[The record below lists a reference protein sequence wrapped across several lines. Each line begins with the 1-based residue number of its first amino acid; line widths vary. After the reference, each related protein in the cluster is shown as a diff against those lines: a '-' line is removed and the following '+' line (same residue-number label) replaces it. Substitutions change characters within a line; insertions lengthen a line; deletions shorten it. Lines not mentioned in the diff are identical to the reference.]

1 MPSPR
6 YFLKHFVP
14 FTGYPY
20 TGAPAACNLCGCR
33 DAVTVAETDRR
44 LKTLRSIACTQCGL
58 IRTDPMPTPDELAEY
73 YSTAYRADY
82 QLAFAGDRRAT
93 TSTAPPA
100 RPASAPTCWRR
111 S

>member
-20 TGAPAACNLCGCR
+20 EGAPAACNLCGCR

-44 LKTLRSIACTQCGL
+44 LKTLRSIACTQCG
-58 IRTDPMPTPDELAEY
+58 
-73 YSTAYRADY
+73 
-82 QLAFAGDRRAT
+82 
-93 TSTAPPA
+93 
-100 RPASAPTCWRR
+100 
-111 S
+111 

>member
-20 TGAPAACNLCGCR
+20 EGAPAACNLCGCR

-44 LKTLRSIACTQCGL
+44 LKTLRSIACLQCGL
-58 IRTDPMPTPDELAEY
+58 IRTDPMPTPDELAEGVFY
-73 YSTAYRADY
+73 
-82 QLAFAGDRRAT
+82 LASDAGSYTNGVDLLIDGGR
-93 TSTAPPA
+93 
-100 RPASAPTCWRR
+100 
-111 S
+111 